1 MTERI
6 KLLIAIPNF
15 YGGTGTFCR
24 NLASGLKKNYGAKYH
39 ISLIC
44 FDNQDFTKED
54 YSLFDYV
61 RIIGKRGNKDIRRFY
76 EFPYFY
82 YKVGKEIKELNPE
95 IVFSIGTYMNVL
107 MSLLLSRETKIIL
120 SEHDVPSIRTK
131 FSRYGKIINYF
142 IMRNY
147 YDKLC
152 IGISK
157 GVIDDLANNYKLKRL
172 KLIYYGIDIKLI
184 QKLSLSENISDIPD
198 FPYIISV
205 GRLNV
210 QKDFKTLIYA
220 YNYAINKGLDIDLV
234 IVGEG
239 EEEARLRELIKNLN
253 LEKRIHLLGY
263 KKNPYPYIRNAK
275 LFVLSSIWEGFGYVL
290 LEAMALGVPV
300 ISTDCKS
307 GPAEIL
313 NYGEYG
319 KLVSVGNFEELGEAI
334 YSTYYNKERLKE
346 FSLKSVERSKFFSID
361 RMITEYDKLFE
372 EVKNE
377 KR

>member
-1 MTERI
+1 
-6 KLLIAIPNF
+6 
-15 YGGTGTFCR
+15 
-24 NLASGLKKNYGAKYH
+24 
-39 ISLIC
+39 
-44 FDNQDFTKED
+44 
-54 YSLFDYV
+54 
-61 RIIGKRGNKDIRRFY
+61 
-76 EFPYFY
+76 
-82 YKVGKEIKELNPE
+82 
-95 IVFSIGTYMNVL
+95 
-107 MSLLLSRETKIIL
+107 
-120 SEHDVPSIRTK
+120 
-131 FSRYGKIINYF
+131 
-142 IMRNY
+142 MRNY

-157 GVIDDLANNYKLKRL
+157 SVISDLSEKYKLKRL
-172 KLIYYGIDIKLI
+172 ELIYYGIDIKLI
-184 QKLSLSENISDIPD
+184 QKLSLAENISDIPD

-313 NYGEYG
+313 TYGEYG

-346 FSLKSVERSKFFSID
+346 LSLKSVERSKFFSID

-372 EVKNE
+372 EIKNE
-377 KR
+377 QR